1 MKLNNIFD
9 SYWDLSLQNSPSMA
23 TFYGVYDYNSKL
35 ESYGL
40 KSGFKSHQT
49 LEKYYKKVQNVDVAS
64 LDTEEKISRSLFLE
78 DVKSSRAY
86 LDVPSHH
93 LALSQMGGVHTSFL
107 QIANVH
113 PFRDK
118 KDFEDYLSR
127 LKGFSKQVKQVQRH
141 LHRGIVRQW
150 VLPTNITLL
159 VIAQIEKMITNDPQK
174 STYFLTASKS
184 FSVLA
189 KNQKSKV
196 NSQLQEAVSKHVNR
210 PLKRLV
216 KYLRKTYLQY
226 TRESIG
232 LCNLPGGD
240 DYYALKVKQNT
251 TLDIA
256 PQEIHEIG
264 LQEVARIHSEMESIQ
279 KEMGLS
285 GSLNDFFESMRGN
298 KDLHYSSREEIVE
311 HHTAL
316 LKEMEKELPKYF
328 SVLPKNLYEVQPL
341 PEYQEKEAPD
351 AFYMPG
357 DSKTARPGVY
367 FVNTY
372 NPQTRGKHNAEALA
386 FHEAVP
392 GHHFQ
397 ISIAQELQGIPEF
410 RKRYNE
416 TAYVEGWALYTE
428 KLSEEMGFY
437 KTPEAR
443 FGKLS
448 FEVWRASRL
457 VVDTGIHHKGWG
469 RQEAIDYMVNNT
481 CLSKE
486 NIEVEID
493 RYIVMPGQA
502 LSYKMGEIFIM
513 NLRKKLQE
521 KHQDSFDI
529 KKFHHE
535 LLCHGALPLKVL
547 EEVMNDI
554 DFGKN

>member
-1 MKLNNIFD
+1 MTINNIFD
-9 SYWDLSLQNSPSMA
+9 TYWNQSLEQSPSMA

-35 ESYGL
+35 ESYGIR
-40 KSGFKSHQT
+40 SSYKSHQK
-49 LEKYYKKVQNVDVAS
+49 LERFYKKVINVDVAS
-64 LDTEEKISRSLFLE
+64 LDIEEKISRSLFLE
-78 DVKSSRAY
+78 DVKSSREY
-86 LDVPSHH
+86 LGVPSHH
-93 LALSQMGGVHTSFL
+93 LALSQMSGVHTSFL
-107 QIANVH
+107 QIANIH
-113 PFRDK
+113 PFRNS
-118 KDFEDYLSR
+118 KDFEDYIQR

-141 LHRGIVRQW
+141 LHRGILRQW
-150 VLPTNITLL
+150 VLPKNISLL
-159 VIAQIEKMITNDPQK
+159 VIDQIEKMITTDPAK
-174 STYFLTASKS
+174 SLYFLTASKN
-184 FSVLA
+184 FSVLT
-189 KNQKSKV
+189 KNRKCKL
-196 NSQLQEAVSKHVNR
+196 NNQLQVTVDKHVNK
-210 PLKRLV
+210 PLKRFV

-240 DYYALKVKQNT
+240 NYYDLKVKQNT
-251 TLDIA
+251 TLDVT
-256 PQEIHEIG
+256 PSKIHEIG
-264 LQEVARIHSEMESIQ
+264 LEEVARIHSEMSKIQ
-279 KEMGLS
+279 NEVGVK
-285 GSLNDFFESMRGN
+285 GSLNDFFNHMRSD
-298 KDLHYSSREEIVE
+298 KDLHYSSREEIVS

-357 DSKTARPGVY
+357 DSKTSRPGVY

-372 NPQTRGKHNAEALA
+372 NPETRGKHNAEALA

-397 ISIAQELQGIPEF
+397 ISIAQELEGMPEF

-457 VVDTGIHHKGWG
+457 VVDTGIHNKGWS
-469 RQEAIDYMVNNT
+469 RQQAIDYMVENT
-481 CLSKE
+481 CLSTA
-486 NIEVEID
+486 NIEVEVD

-513 NLRKKLQE
+513 NLRKTLQE
-521 KHQDSFDI
+521 KHKDSFDI
-529 KKFHHE
+529 KKFHNE

-547 EEVMNDI
+547 EEVMNNI
-554 DFGKN
+554 DFGN